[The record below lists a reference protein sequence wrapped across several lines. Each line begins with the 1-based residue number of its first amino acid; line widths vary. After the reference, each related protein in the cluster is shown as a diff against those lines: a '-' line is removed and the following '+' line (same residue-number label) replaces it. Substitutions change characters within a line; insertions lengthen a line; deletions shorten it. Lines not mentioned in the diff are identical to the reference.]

1 MLNNIKI
8 TDIRKTKR
16 GYNALFTDEGFLV
29 SVDDMVLQQN
39 NLQIGSC
46 LTQQELNCVIGQG
59 QNARAVDKCYNLLSF
74 RMHGKRELYN
84 KLLKNFDAETAQYAV
99 DKMDDLG
106 LINDTTFAQMKA
118 EYLLNIKKY
127 SLSATRAKLI
137 SLGIDKEVINGVL
150 LSFDIDN
157 QIDEIVNIINKKYAS
172 KLGQPEK
179 IVAALIRKG
188 FKYGEIRQAMSKI
201 DIDIDVQEY

>member
-8 TDIRKTKR
+8 TDIRKTKK
-16 GYNALFTDEGFLV
+16 GYNALFTEDGFLV

-84 KLLKNFDAETAQYAV
+84 KLLKTFDSETAQYAV
-99 DKMDDLG
+99 DKMDNLG
-106 LINDTTFAQMKA
+106 YINDTTFAQMKA
-118 EYLLNIKKY
+118 EYLLNVKKY
-127 SLSATRAKLI
+127 SLSATRAKLL
-137 SLGIDKEVINGVL
+137 SLGIDKEVVNGVL
-150 LSFDIDN
+150 LNFDIDN
-157 QIDEIVNIINKKYAS
+157 QIDEIVNLINKKYAT
-172 KLGQPEK
+172 KLDQPEK
-179 IVAALIRKG
+179 VIAALMRKG
-188 FKYGEIRQAMSKI
+188 FKYGEIRQALGRF
-201 DIDIDVQEY
+201 DIETDIQEY